1 MARKTSGESWI
12 VREGASH
19 YYPSN
24 ALTLEELTYW
34 IAFSRVRG
42 IGPVRFK
49 LLLDFFHDD
58 VAAAWKA
65 SYQTLLAAG
74 IDRKTVEKF
83 LTQRVKIIPQ
93 RELEQLEHLRVRII
107 TWKDPTYPPLLRKID
122 YAPPVL
128 YICGTLTDDDRRCA

>member
-1 MARKTSGESWI
+1 MGKKMRRKVEVFDPT
-12 VREGASH
+12 AP
-19 YYPSN
+19 YYPSD
-24 ALTLEELTYW
+24 ALSLDELAHW

-49 LLLDFFHDD
+49 MLLDFFHED

-74 IDRKTVEKF
+74 IDRKTIEKF
-83 LTQRVKIIPQ
+83 LVQRVKIIPQ

-107 TWKDPTYPPLLRKID
+107 TW
-122 YAPPVL
+122 
-128 YICGTLTDDDRRCA
+128 